1 MSERRLLICA
11 DWFAPGVRAGGPI
24 RSLVNLSQ
32 LLAADV
38 RVRVL
43 TSCRDLGEAAPYPG
57 ILRDRWIS
65 WQPGIDVYYGT
76 DASRSAEFSRSVATF
91 QPQAVYLNS
100 MFSQAGTIWPLV
112 RLMTKTVGPRV
123 VLAPRGMLKPTALD
137 RKGWKKKP
145 LVRLLRLAG
154 LTRRVVFH
162 ASSPEEIQEV
172 GHWFPGNSVAHL
184 PMVPQCPLE
193 QIPERIGPGDVLKLC
208 CVGRV
213 HPIKNVHL
221 ALNALQ
227 QLTVPAVL
235 RVLGPAEDPVYLDRC
250 RRIAEALPAQ
260 VRVEF
265 CGTQSEAEVRRILIE
280 SDAMILPTQGEN
292 FGHAI
297 FESLAVG
304 TPVIISDCT
313 IWRDLAR
320 QEAGWDLPLTSPE
333 AFGQVVVRLSGMSQ
347 AQRLRLRQ
355 GALRLAQGFVASHR
369 FREDYLKLFFDEF
382 GAGEGSDRCDPA
394 AV

>member
-24 RSLVNLSQ
+24 RSLVNLSL
-32 LLAADV
+32 LLASDV

-43 TSCRDLGEAAPYPG
+43 TSNRDLGEASPYPG
-57 ILRDRWIS
+57 ISVDQWVP
-65 WQPGIDVYYGT
+65 WQPGIEVFYGT
-76 DASRSAEFSRSVATF
+76 EASRRTEFDRALATF
-91 QPQAVYLNS
+91 QPQAIYLNS
-100 MFSQAGTIWPLV
+100 MFSPAGTLWPLW
-112 RLMTKTVGPRV
+112 RLSRQPAVPRV

-145 LVRLLRLAG
+145 VVSLLRRLG

-172 GHWFPGNSVAHL
+172 GHWFPGHQVAHL

-193 QIPERIGPGDVLKLC
+193 QVPDIARPTGILTLC

-221 ALNALQ
+221 ALQALR

-235 RVLGPAEDPVYLDRC
+235 RVLGPAEDRDYLESC
-250 RRIAEALPAQ
+250 QRIVDSLPGFL
-260 VRVEF
+260 RVEF
-265 CGTQSEAEVRRILIE
+265 CGVQSEAEVRRRLIE

-313 IWRDLAR
+313 IWRDLVR
-320 QEAGWDLPLTSPE
+320 QEAGWDLPLSRPE
-333 AFGQVVVRLSGMSQ
+333 SFGEVLVKLAGMSD
-347 AQRLRLRQ
+347 AERIRWRE
-355 GALRLAQGFVASHR
+355 GALRLARGFMATHR
-369 FREDYLKLFFDEF
+369 FREDYLKLFFDQN
-382 GAGEGSDRCDPA
+382 
-394 AV
+394 

>member
-32 LLAADV
+32 LLASDV
-38 RVRVL
+38 QVRVL
-43 TSCRDLGEAAPYPG
+43 TSDRDLGESAPYPG
-57 ILRDRWIS
+57 ISVDQWVP
-65 WQPGIDVYYGT
+65 WQPGIEVFYGT
-76 DASRSAEFSRSVATF
+76 AASRRAEFDRVLASFR
-91 QPQAVYLNS
+91 PQAVYLNS
-100 MFSQAGTIWPLV
+100 MFSPAGTLWPLW
-112 RLMTKTVGPRV
+112 RLSGQSAGTRV

-145 LVRLLRLAG
+145 VVSLLRRLG
-154 LTRRVVFH
+154 LTPGVVFH
-162 ASSPEEIQEV
+162 ASSPDEIQEV
-172 GHWFPGNSVAHL
+172 GHWFPGHRVAHL

-193 QIPERIGPGDVLKLC
+193 QVPESQRPTGMLSLC

-213 HPIKNVHL
+213 HPIKNVHI
-221 ALNALQ
+221 ALQ
-227 QLTVPAVL
+227 AMRHLTVPAVL
-235 RVLGPAEDPVYLDRC
+235 RVLGPAEDRDYLVSC
-250 RRIAEALPAQ
+250 QRIVDSLPGF

-265 CGTQSEAEVRRILIE
+265 CGVQSEAEVRRRLIE

-313 IWRDLAR
+313 IWRDLVR
-320 QEAGWDLPLTSPE
+320 QEAGWDLPLSRPE
-333 AFGQVVVRLSGMSQ
+333 GFGEVLGQLARMSD
-347 AQRLRLRQ
+347 AERSRWRQ
-355 GALRLAQGFVASHR
+355 GALRLARGFMATHR
-369 FREDYLKLFFDEF
+369 FREDYLKLFFDQ
-382 GAGEGSDRCDPA
+382 S
-394 AV
+394 